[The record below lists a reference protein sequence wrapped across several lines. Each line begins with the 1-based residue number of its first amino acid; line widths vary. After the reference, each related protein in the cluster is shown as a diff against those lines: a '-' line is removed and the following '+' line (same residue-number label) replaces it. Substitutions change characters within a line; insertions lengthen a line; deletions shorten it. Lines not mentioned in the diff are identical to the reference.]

1 MVNEPTDVFAL
12 IDMKDPQSCW
22 AWKGGW
28 GGRATDRRPYFMANG
43 RRTMAYRW
51 VWELVNGVP
60 VPDGQVLRHTC
71 DRGAWPTGCCNPYHV
86 IPGSVQDNSNDM
98 MERERH
104 GLPKTVRN
112 AIRTLLD
119 QGKTQQEVADQWGV
133 SRETISAIATQRVY
147 KMDGREDAKT
157 DKREGN

>member
-1 MVNEPTDVFAL
+1 MPNEPTDVFAL
-12 IDMKDPQSCW
+12 IDMKGPDECW
-22 AWKGGW
+22 AWKGSW
-28 GGRATDRRPYFMANG
+28 GGRATDRRPYFMAAG
-43 RRTMAYRW
+43 RRTMSYRW
-51 VWELVNGVP
+51 VWELVNGTP

-71 DRGAWPTGCCNPYHV
+71 DNGAWPIGCSNPYHV
-86 IPGSVQDNSNDM
+86 IPGSAQENSNDM

-147 KMDGREDAKT
+147 KMDSKDEKPN
-157 DKREGN
+157 K

>member
-1 MVNEPTDVFAL
+1 
-12 IDMKDPQSCW
+12 
-22 AWKGGW
+22 
-28 GGRATDRRPYFMANG
+28 
-43 RRTMAYRW
+43 
-51 VWELVNGVP
+51 
-60 VPDGQVLRHTC
+60 
-71 DRGAWPTGCCNPYHV
+71 
-86 IPGSVQDNSNDM
+86 M

-147 KMDGREDAKT
+147 KMDGKSDERPKEQET
-157 DKREGN
+157 D